1 MQRMAARSLALGA
14 LLVLA
19 AVVNAEASAPR
30 VIMTEDF
37 GYPG

>member
-1 MQRMAARSLALGA
+1 MLRMATRSLALGV
-14 LLVLA
+14 LFVLA
-19 AVVNAEASAPR
+19 AAVSAGASAPR